1 MFTNSVKQKLQAGG
15 TSLGTMMF
23 EFPTTGIARL
33 ASVAGAEFAVYDMEH
48 TGWSIETIRMLIAT
62 TPRPA
67 LVPIVRIPAC
77 DYQFVARVLDA
88 GAMGIMVPMVES
100 EEQARHLVSSA
111 KYPPIGRRGAAFTI
125 AHDEYRNDPIPDVI
139 RSANAEGL
147 LIAQIETV
155 KGLENVEKIA
165 SVPEIDVLWI
175 GLFDLTSSMGIP
187 GQTQHPDTLA
197 AIQRVLAACR
207 TYNKIPAV
215 LVTSVPEGL
224 MQLQTGFR
232 MVAYGGDLWI
242 YQSALKK
249 GLNALREGLKPTENT
264 TT

>member
-1 MFTNSVKQKLQAGG
+1 VQTNQVKQKLLAGQ

-33 ASVAGAEFAVYDMEH
+33 AAVAGAEFGVFDMEH
-48 TGWSIETIRMLIAT
+48 TGWDIETIRMLVAT
-62 TPRPA
+62 TPRDSM
-67 LVPIVRIPAC
+67 VPIVRIPAC
-77 DYQFVARVLDA
+77 EYHFVARVLDA

-100 EEQARHLVSSA
+100 VEQARLLVQSA
-111 KYPPIGRRGAAFTI
+111 KYPPVGRRGAAFTI
-125 AHDEYRNDPIPDVI
+125 AHDDYRNDPIPDVI
-139 RSANAEGL
+139 QSANDQVL

-155 KGLENVEKIA
+155 KGLENVEQIA
-165 SVPEIDVLWI
+165 AVPEIDVLWI

-207 TYNKIPAV
+207 AHQKIPAV
-215 LVTSVPEGL
+215 LVTSIPEGL
-224 MQLQTGFR
+224 TQLQTGFR

-242 YQSALKK
+242 YQSGLRK
-249 GLNALREGLKPTENT
+249 GLNALREGIA
-264 TT
+264 

>member
-1 MFTNSVKQKLQAGG
+1 MQTNDVKHRLKAGE
-15 TSLGTMMF
+15 TVLGTMMF
-23 EFPTTGIARL
+23 EFPTTGIARV
-33 ASVAGAEFAVYDMEH
+33 AAVAGAEFAVYDMEH

-77 DYQFVARVLDA
+77 DYHFVARVLDA

-100 EEQARHLVSSA
+100 EEQARSLVSSA
-111 KYPPIGRRGAAFTI
+111 KYPPVGRRGAAFTI
-125 AHDEYRNDPIPDVI
+125 AHDDYRNDPIPDVI
-139 RSANAEGL
+139 QSANEEGL

-155 KGLENVEKIA
+155 KGLYNVEGIA
-165 SVPEIDVLWI
+165 AVPEIDVLWV

-187 GQTQHPDTLA
+187 GQLQHPDNLA
-197 AIQRVLAACR
+197 AIERVLAACR
-207 TYNKIPAV
+207 KHNKIPAV

-224 MQLQTGFR
+224 TQLQTGFR

-242 YQSALKK
+242 YQSGLRK
-249 GLNALREGLKPTENT
+249 GLNALRDGLKNATAGR
-264 TT
+264 